1 MMGVRDREEFG
12 MVQGFDLVLRGG
24 RVIDPA
30 QGIDAVLDVAVGDGR
45 IAAVGPGLPASAS
58 DIDVQGALVLPGM
71 IDTHA
76 HVFRHVTG
84 RFGLEADMVGVRSGV
99 TALIDQGGPSLMT
112 LGAFRAYAVEPA
124 ATRIYAFLSAYLVGG
139 LEGHYYPELYGPHGI
154 DVDGTVKTALANPDL
169 VRGIKAHAE
178 IGGFARW
185 GLTAFGLAK
194 EISRQ
199 ARLPLYIHFG
209 QLWPLPTGS
218 DGAEA
223 IDPDRILPDIL
234 DLLEPGDILAHPF
247 TRHPGGFVGRDGR
260 VHPIV
265 REALARGLRIDVGH
279 GSHFSFAMARKVLDA
294 GILPH
299 TLGADMHGYNTRLSS
314 EGEDRA
320 GHLFAGASN
329 FSLIS
334 AMTGLMACGVALEDI
349 VPMVTSH
356 AAQMLGRE
364 DEIGSLRAGA
374 AADVSVLA
382 DERGRWV
389 LRDNEGTEA
398 VAERMLRPLFCLRG
412 GRRFDA
418 DAPILPM
425 AEAA

>member
-1 MMGVRDREEFG
+1 MAQD
-12 MVQGFDLVLRGG
+12 FDLVLRGG
-24 RVIDPA
+24 HVIDPA
-30 QGIDAVLDVAVGDGR
+30 QGIDAVCDVAVANGR
-45 IAAVGPGLPASAS
+45 IAAVGPGLAASGTS
-58 DIDVQGALVLPGM
+58 IDVRGALVLPGM

-99 TALIDQGGPSLMT
+99 TTLIDQGGPSLMT
-112 LGAFRAYAVEPA
+112 LPAFRAYAVEPA
-124 ATRIYAFLSAYLVGG
+124 ATAIYAFLSAYLVGG

-154 DVDGTVKTALANPDL
+154 DVDGTVKAALANPGL

-185 GLTAFGLAK
+185 GLAAFRLAK

-209 QLWPLPTGS
+209 QLWALPQAGDTRA
-218 DGAEA
+218 DGV

-234 DLLEPGDILAHPF
+234 DLLEPGDVLAHPF
-247 TRHPGGFVGRDGR
+247 TRHPGGFVGKDGR
-260 VHPIV
+260 VHPVV
-265 REALARGLRIDVGH
+265 REAIARGLKIDVGH

-299 TLGADMHGYNTRLSS
+299 TLGADMHGYNTQLPE
-314 EGEDRA
+314 EGDDAA
-320 GHLFAGASN
+320 GHMFAGANN
-329 FSLIS
+329 FSLTS
-334 AMTGLMACGVALEDI
+334 AMTGLLACGVPLADI

-356 AAQMLGRE
+356 AARMLGR
-364 DEIGSLRAGA
+364 DDDIGTLHPGA

-389 LRDNEGTEA
+389 LRDNEGAEA
-398 VAERMLRPLFCLRG
+398 TAERMLRPLFCLRA

-418 DAPILPM
+418 DAPILPV
-425 AEAA
+425 AQAA

>member
-1 MMGVRDREEFG
+1 MA
-12 MVQGFDLVLRGG
+12 QGFDLVLRGG

-30 QGIDAVLDVAVGDGR
+30 QGIDAVCDVAVANGR
-45 IAAVGPGLPASAS
+45 IAAVQPDLPAAGKT
-58 DIDVQGALVLPGM
+58 IDVRGALVLPGM

-84 RFGLEADMVGVRSGV
+84 RFGLDADMVGVRSGV
-99 TALIDQGGPSLMT
+99 TTLVDQGGPSLMT
-112 LGAFRAYAVEPA
+112 LPAFRAYAVEPA
-124 ATRIYAFLSAYLVGG
+124 QTGIYAFLSAYLVGG

-154 DVDGTVKTALANPDL
+154 DVDGTVKVALANPDL
-169 VRGIKAHAE
+169 IRGIKAHAE

-185 GLTAFGLAK
+185 GLEAFRLAK

-199 ARLPLYIHFG
+199 VRLPLYIHFG
-209 QLWPLPTGS
+209 QLWPLPEG
-218 DGAEA
+218 GEGK
-223 IDPDRILPDIL
+223 IDPDRILPEIL

-299 TLGADMHGYNTRLSS
+299 TLGADMHGYNTRLPSD
-314 EGEDRA
+314 GEDAA
-320 GHLFAGASN
+320 GHMFAGASN
-329 FSLIS
+329 FSLTS
-334 AMTGLMACGVALEDI
+334 AMTGLMACGVALEEI

-356 AAQMLGRE
+356 AAQMLGL
-364 DEIGSLRAGA
+364 DGEIGTLRPGA

-389 LRDNEGTEA
+389 LRDNEGTES
-398 VAERMLRPLFCLRG
+398 VAERMLRPLFCLRA
-412 GRRFDA
+412 GRRLDA

-425 AEAA
+425 AQAA

>member
-1 MMGVRDREEFG
+1 MT
-12 MVQGFDLVLRGG
+12 QAFDLVLRGG

-30 QGIDAVLDVAVGDGR
+30 QGVDAICDVAVANGR
-45 IAAVGPGLPASAS
+45 IAAVQPGLPESGTS
-58 DIDVQGALVLPGM
+58 IEMRGALVLPGM

-84 RFGLEADMVGVRSGV
+84 RFGLDADMVGVQSGV
-99 TALIDQGGPSLMT
+99 TALVDQGGPSLMT

-124 ATRIYAFLSAYLVGG
+124 ATRIHVFLSAYLVGG

-154 DVDGTVKTALANPDL
+154 DVEGTVKAALANPDL

-185 GLTAFGLAK
+185 GLSAFRLAK

-209 QLWPLPTGS
+209 QLWALPQGRDAS
-218 DGAEA
+218 GAGE

-265 REALARGLRIDVGH
+265 REAIARGLRVDVGH

-299 TLGADMHGYNTRLSS
+299 TLGADMHGYNTHLPS
-314 EGEDRA
+314 EGGAAE
-320 GHLFAGASN
+320 GHRFAGASN
-329 FSLIS
+329 FSLAS
-334 AMTGLMACGVALEDI
+334 AMTGLLACGVPLEDI

-356 AAQMLGRE
+356 AGQMIGLDG
-364 DEIGSLRAGA
+364 DIGSLRPGA
-374 AADVSVLA
+374 VADVSVLA

-418 DAPILPM
+418 DAPILPL
-425 AEAA
+425 AQAA

>member
-1 MMGVRDREEFG
+1 MAE
-12 MVQGFDLVLRGG
+12 GFDLVLESG

-30 QGIDAVLDVAVGDGR
+30 QGIDAVCDVAVKDGR
-45 IAAVGPGLPASAS
+45 IAAVGPGLAGAGER
-58 DIDVQGALVLPGM
+58 IDVRGALVIPGM

-84 RFGLEADMVGVRSGV
+84 KFGLDADLVGVHSAA
-99 TALIDQGGPSLMT
+99 TALVDQGGPSLMT
-112 LGAFRAYAVEPA
+112 FAAFRAYAAEPA
-124 ATRIYAFLSAYLVGG
+124 ATRVYTFLSAYLVGG

-154 DVDGTVKTALANPDL
+154 DVDGTVKAALASPDL

-178 IGGFARW
+178 VGGFARW
-185 GLTAFGLAK
+185 GIDAFRLAK

-209 QLWPLPTGS
+209 QLWPLPEGGDS
-218 DGAEA
+218 GV
-223 IDPDRILPDIL
+223 DPDRILPDII

-260 VHPIV
+260 VHPV
-265 REALARGLRIDVGH
+265 VKEALARGLRIDVGH

-299 TLGADMHGYNTRLSS
+299 TLGADMHGYNTHLPS
-314 EGEDRA
+314 ESAAA
-320 GHLFAGASN
+320 GHMFAGANN
-329 FSLIS
+329 FSLCS
-334 AMTGLMACGVALEDI
+334 AMTGLMACGVALESL
-349 VPMVTSH
+349 VPMVTKN
-356 AAQMLGRE
+356 AADMLGLA
-364 DEIGSLRAGA
+364 DEIGALRPGM

-389 LRDNEGTEA
+389 LRDNEDNKV
-398 VAERMLRPLFCLRG
+398 VAERLLRPLFCLRG

-418 DAPILPM
+418 DAAILPA

>member
-1 MMGVRDREEFG
+1 

-30 QGIDAVLDVAVGDGR
+30 QGIDAVCDVEVANGR
-45 IAAVGPGLPASAS
+45 IAAVGADLPAAETT
-58 DIDVQGALVLPGM
+58 IDVRGALVLPGM

-84 RFGLEADMVGVRSGV
+84 RFGLDADMVGVRSGV
-99 TALIDQGGPSLMT
+99 TILVDQGGPSLMT
-112 LGAFRAYAVEPA
+112 LPAFRAYAVEPA
-124 ATRIYAFLSAYLVGG
+124 ETGIYAFLSAYLVGG

-154 DVDGTVKTALANPDL
+154 DVDGTVKVALANPDL

-185 GLTAFGLAK
+185 GLEAFRLAK

-209 QLWPLPTGS
+209 QLWPLPE
-218 DGAEA
+218 DGAGK

-279 GSHFSFAMARKVLDA
+279 GSHFSFAMAKKVLDA
-294 GILPH
+294 GILPR
-299 TLGADMHGYNTRLSS
+299 TLGADMHGYNTRLPS
-314 EGEDRA
+314 EGEGEDAA
-320 GHLFAGASN
+320 GHMFAGANN
-329 FSLIS
+329 FSLTS

-356 AAQMLGRE
+356 AAQMLGR
-364 DEIGSLRAGA
+364 DGEIGSLRPGA
-374 AADVSVLA
+374 TADVSVLA
-382 DERGRWV
+382 DDSGRWV

-398 VAERMLRPLFCLRG
+398 VAERMLSPLFCLRA
-412 GRRFDA
+412 GRRIDA

>member
-1 MMGVRDREEFG
+1 MA
-12 MVQGFDLVLRGG
+12 QGFDLVLRGG

-30 QGIDAVLDVAVGDGR
+30 QGIDAVCDVGVKDGR
-45 IAAVGPGLPASAS
+45 VAAVQPGLPASKA
-58 DIDVQGALVLPGM
+58 DIDVSGALVLPGM

-84 RFGLEADMVGVRSGV
+84 RFGLDADMVGVRSGV
-99 TALIDQGGPSLMT
+99 TTLVDQGGPSLMT
-112 LGAFRAYAVEPA
+112 LPAFRAYAVEPA
-124 ATRIYAFLSAYLVGG
+124 ETGIYAFLSAYLVGG

-154 DVDGTVKTALANPDL
+154 DVDGTVKAALANPDL

-185 GLTAFGLAK
+185 GLSAFRLAK

-209 QLWPLPTGS
+209 QLWPLPQGG
-218 DGAEA
+218 DGE

-265 REALARGLRIDVGH
+265 SEALARGLRIDVGH
-279 GSHFSFAMARKVLDA
+279 GSHFSFAMARKVHDA

-299 TLGADMHGYNTRLSS
+299 TLGADMHGYNTRVPA
-314 EGEDRA
+314 EGEDAA
-320 GHLFAGASN
+320 GHMFAGASN

-349 VPMVTSH
+349 VPMVTNH
-356 AAQMLGRE
+356 AAQMLGL
-364 DEIGSLRAGA
+364 DAEIGSLRPGA
-374 AADVSVLA
+374 VADISVLA
-382 DERGRWV
+382 DERGHWM

-398 VAERMLRPLFCLRG
+398 VAERMLRPLFCLRA

>member
-1 MMGVRDREEFG
+1 MQQR
-12 MVQGFDLVLRGG
+12 FDLVLKGG

-30 QGIDAVLDVAVGDGR
+30 QGIDGIQDVA
-45 IAAVGPGLPASAS
+45 IAAGKVAALAPDLSGVTT
-58 DIDVQGALVLPGM
+58 IDVHGALVLPGL

-84 RFGLEADMVGVRSGV
+84 RFGLDADMVGVRSGV
-99 TALIDQGGPSLMT
+99 TTLVDQGGPSLMT
-112 LGAFRAYAVEPA
+112 LPAFRAYAVDPA
-124 ATRIYAFLSAYLVGG
+124 ETGIYAFLSAYLVGG

-154 DVDGTVKTALANPDL
+154 DVDGTVKAALANPDL

-185 GLTAFGLAK
+185 GLAAFRLAK

-209 QLWPLPTGS
+209 QLWPLPEG
-218 DGAEA
+218 DNGK

-265 REALARGLRIDVGH
+265 REALARGLKIDVGH

-299 TLGADMHGYNTRLSS
+299 TLGADMHGYNTHLPA
-314 EGEDRA
+314 EVDA
-320 GHLFAGASN
+320 TDGHLFAGANN
-329 FSLIS
+329 FSLCS
-334 AMTGLMACGVALEDI
+334 AMTGLLALGVA
-349 VPMVTSH
+349 
-356 AAQMLGRE
+356 
-364 DEIGSLRAGA
+364 
-374 AADVSVLA
+374 
-382 DERGRWV
+382 
-389 LRDNEGTEA
+389 
-398 VAERMLRPLFCLRG
+398 
-412 GRRFDA
+412 
-418 DAPILPM
+418 
-425 AEAA
+425 

>member
-1 MMGVRDREEFG
+1 MA
-12 MVQGFDLVLRGG
+12 QGFDLVLRGG

-30 QGIDAVLDVAVGDGR
+30 QGIDAVCDVAVANGR
-45 IAAVGPGLPASAS
+45 IAAVQPDLPPS
-58 DIDVQGALVLPGM
+58 DTNIDVRGALVLPGM

-84 RFGLEADMVGVRSGV
+84 RFGLDADMVGVRSGV
-99 TALIDQGGPSLMT
+99 TILVDQGGPSLMT
-112 LGAFRAYAVEPA
+112 LPAFRAYAVEPA
-124 ATRIYAFLSAYLVGG
+124 ETAIYTFLSAYLVGG

-154 DVDGTVKTALANPDL
+154 DVDGTVKAALANPDL

-185 GLTAFGLAK
+185 GLEAFRLAK

-209 QLWPLPTGS
+209 QLWPLPQGGHAGG
-218 DGAEA
+218 DGA

-265 REALARGLRIDVGH
+265 REALARGLKIDVGH
-279 GSHFSFAMARKVLDA
+279 GSHFSFAMARTVLDA

-299 TLGADMHGYNTRLSS
+299 TLGADMHGYNTRLPS
-314 EGEDRA
+314 EGEDAA
-320 GHLFAGASN
+320 GHMFAGASN

-356 AAQMLGRE
+356 AAQMLGRD
-364 DEIGSLRAGA
+364 DEIGSLRPGA
-374 AADVSVLA
+374 VADVSVLA

-398 VAERMLRPLFCLRG
+398 VAERMLRPLFCLRA